1 MVTFKITLHL
11 CQWTLCGR
19 NKHLWEHRM
28 QFIRIDTCFKL
39 LIRSNSKVFDRI
51 LQVLHL
57 FPSYWAA
64 FLPWMAA
71 AEKLSAV
78 SLQWRL
84 LEGAPGPWVSSAAGV
99 EALQDGAGQ
108 DTLGALTKHG
118 LGLLSGISGLGKKN
132 CCCENNKLVWLV
144 PLFAQHKMWGWTHC
158 RAAGPWGCWQWALNY
173 ILHFFQKYFV
183 SLRGLTSETWG

>member
-108 DTLGALTKHG
+108 DTRGALTTTWAGASFWHLWFGKEK
-118 LGLLSGISGLGKKN
+118 LLLWKQQT
-132 CCCENNKLVWLV
+132 CVTCPFVC
-144 PLFAQHKMWGWTHC
+144 PAQNVGMDTLQSS
-158 RAAGPWGCWQWALNY
+158 RTMRLLA
-173 ILHFFQKYFV
+173 V
-183 SLRGLTSETWG
+183 SS